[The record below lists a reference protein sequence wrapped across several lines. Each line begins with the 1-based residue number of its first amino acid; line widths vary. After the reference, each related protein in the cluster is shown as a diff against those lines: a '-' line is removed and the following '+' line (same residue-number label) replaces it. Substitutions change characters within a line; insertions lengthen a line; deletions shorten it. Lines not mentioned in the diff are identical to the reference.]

1 MWLSLVEHLVRDQGV
16 AGSNPVIPTM
26 KSRGYGFPVRSPFL
40 FCDRFATIFFSGLPI
55 RQAFD
60 RFSRV
65 LWGEVGVPFG
75 HPFVTALF
83 RPTGEIGTLLV
94 NGQVHDLVNT

>member
-26 KSRGYGFPVRSPFL
+26 KSRGYGFPVRSPFS
-40 FCDRFATIFFSGLPI
+40 FCDHFVTIFFPGLPI

-65 LWGEVGVPFG
+65 LGGEVRVPLG
-75 HPFVTALF
+75 HPGRLVTQ
-83 RPTGEIGTLLV
+83 IK
-94 NGQVHDLVNT
+94 